1 MKRKLILCC
10 FSLVAAASVCFSQE
24 SPSPSPSPTST
35 AFKPSR
41 SATKEK
47 IVVELEKKVTEA
59 FKNRR
64 AEEFKK
70 YLAPEFVA
78 IDAQGIENVDAQLAD
93 MEKYEVRENTFADMK
108 ATFPSPKV
116 AVLTY
121 KVSTQ
126 ATHNG
131 QDTSGTYNVASVWMK
146 RGGNWLL
153 ICHAFMK
160 SQ

>member
-1 MKRKLILCC
+1 MKREFILCC
-10 FSLVAAASVCFSQE
+10 FSFVVAASICSGQE
-24 SPSPSPSPTST
+24 SPSPSPSPSPTQ
-35 AFKPSR
+35 FKTIR

-47 IVVELEKKVTEA
+47 IIVNLEKTVTEA
-59 FKNRR
+59 FKNKQ
-64 AEEFKK
+64 AETLKK

-78 IDAQGIENVDAQLAD
+78 IDAAGIESVDNQIAD
-93 MEKYEVRENTFADMK
+93 MAKYDVRENSFADMK
-108 ATFPSPKV
+108 VAFPSPKV
-116 AVLTY
+116 AVITY
-121 KVSTQ
+121 KVTTQ
-126 ATHNG
+126 ATRAE

>member
-1 MKRKLILCC
+1 MKREFILCC
-10 FSLVAAASVCFSQE
+10 FSLVAAVSICFGQE
-24 SPSPSPSPTST
+24 SPSPSP
-35 AFKPSR
+35 FKPHR

-47 IVVELEKKVTEA
+47 TIVELEKKVTEA
-59 FKNRR
+59 FKNKR
-64 AEEFKK
+64 AEEFKR

-93 MEKYEVRENTFADMK
+93 MEKYDVRENTFADMK
-108 ATFPSPKV
+108 TTFPSPKV

-126 ATHNG
+126 ATHDG
-131 QDTSGTYNVASVWMK
+131 QETSGTYNVASVWMK

-160 SQ
+160 TQ

>member
-1 MKRKLILCC
+1 MKREFILCC
-10 FSLVAAASVCFSQE
+10 FSFVVAASICFGQG
-24 SPSPSPSPTST
+24 SPSPSPSSSPTL
-35 AFKPSR
+35 FKPAR

-47 IVVELEKKVTEA
+47 IIVNLEKTVTEA
-59 FKNRR
+59 FKNKQ
-64 AEEFKK
+64 AETFKK

-78 IDAQGIENVDAQLAD
+78 IDAEGIESVDNQIAD
-93 MEKYEVRENTFADMK
+93 MAKHDVRENSFADMK
-108 ATFPSPKV
+108 VAFPSPKV
-116 AVLTY
+116 AVITY
-121 KVSTQ
+121 KVTTQ
-126 ATHNG
+126 ATRAE